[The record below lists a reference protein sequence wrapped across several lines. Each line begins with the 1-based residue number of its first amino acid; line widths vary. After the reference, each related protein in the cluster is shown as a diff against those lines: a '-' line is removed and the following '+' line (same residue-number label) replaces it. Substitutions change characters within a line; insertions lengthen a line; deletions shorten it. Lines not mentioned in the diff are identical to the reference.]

1 MNAFL
6 NHSSDYK
13 KDGATSVS
21 VPATTRKTIDY
32 KRKRSGGLAPRFIF
46 ECAIKLNMKPLTSA
60 TAAII
65 YHRFFREVENESYDE
80 YVRLIRYNAFEYGF
94 LMPTKLLRNVYFSPK
109 QLIASASMYLAGKLK
124 DDMVKI
130 RDVINVTHNTL
141 NRGKFD

>member
-13 KDGATSVS
+13 KEVATSVS
-21 VPATTRKTIDY
+21 SPTSTRKTIDY
-32 KRKRSGGLAPRFIF
+32 KRKRSTGLAPRFIF

-80 YVRLIRYNAFEYGF
+80 YVRDLFKMNFYNRFLIVDVGF
-94 LMPTKLLRNVYFSPK
+94 YLLMLLVNSW
-109 QLIASASMYLAGKLK
+109 
-124 DDMVKI
+124 
-130 RDVINVTHNTL
+130 
-141 NRGKFD
+141 